1 MSQAEFDKA
10 AEDVKNLTK
19 KPSDDQLLKIYG
31 LFKRKLTKTILLK
44 YLLIS
49 VEGTVGDVNTS
60 RPGMLDLKGKAKW
73 DAWEQNKGKSKEH
86 AQQEYVALV
95 RKLQSS

>member
-1 MSQAEFDKA
+1 LTSSAALSNSAWDIFDDIYGKV
-10 AEDVKNLTK
+10 AEDVKNLSK

-31 LFKRKLTKTILLK
+31 LYKQ
-44 YLLIS
+44 
-49 VEGTVGDVNTS
+49 GTVGDVNTS

-73 DAWEQNKGKSKEH
+73 DAWEQNKGKSKQA

-95 RKLQSS
+95 RQLQS